1 MFFRKYLNR
10 VIKLNN
16 NNLNFNSF
24 KWQLYS
30 QGIGLIY
37 LLVTTGL
44 RAKIL
49 PLKDF
54 ANIAIAI
61 AFVASF
67 QSMFNLQTWRA
78 VIKFGND
85 KLSNSNFSSLINI
98 VRNGL
103 LIDSLSIALSL
114 LLIISTTEMIANM
127 FLWESDVKDYI
138 YILSISV
145 LFNYS
150 QGVIL
155 GYFRLYNM
163 FVFISKRQ
171 ISIYFL
177 FLVVNISAFFFS
189 PKPIFFIWVYVAQ
202 IVVNELINVYYFIK
216 VLNSNKENQ
225 NVNSSFI
232 IDRELIKFNFW
243 VYVKSLADIP
253 FRTFDILLAS
263 KFLTINETGIYSALK
278 RLLGAFNQFIEP
290 LNIIIYPKLS
300 KHSSM
305 GEIDEGFKF
314 LGYMNK
320 WLTLVC
326 TFIALIICIYSKEIL
341 SLLFSDKFITGY
353 QSLII
358 IVLFKLPFYGLQLY
372 YSYFLVLGFAKQASL
387 ISFIGTVT
395 YLILAYFLSIQ
406 YGLDGFVF
414 AVSMNSVITTL
425 LIFPFLKTKYNF
437 KFFH

>member
-1 MFFRKYLNR
+1 MFIRKYLNR
-10 VIKLNN
+10 VVKLNS
-16 NNLNFNSF
+16 NLNFNSF

-30 QGIGLIY
+30 QGLGLIY
-37 LLVTTGL
+37 LLVSTGL

-61 AFVASF
+61 AFVTSF
-67 QSMFNLQTWRA
+67 QSMFNLQTWRG

-85 KLSNSNFSSLINI
+85 KLLNSNYSSFINI

-103 LIDSLSIALSL
+103 LIDTVSITLSL
-114 LLIISTTEMIANM
+114 LLIISTTEMIANI
-127 FLWESDVKDYI
+127 FLWESDVKNYI

-150 QGVIL
+150 QGVVL

-171 ISIYFL
+171 IFIYLL
-177 FLVVNISAFFFS
+177 FLVVNISAFFLN
-189 PKPIFFIWVYVAQ
+189 PKPIFFIWVYVTQ
-202 IVVNELINVYYFIK
+202 IIVTELINVYFFAK
-216 VLNSNKENQ
+216 LLNSNRKNQ
-225 NVNSSFI
+225 NVISSFF
-232 IDRELIKFNFW
+232 IDKELIKFNFW
-243 VYVKSLADIP
+243 IYVKSLADIP

-278 RLLGAFNQFIEP
+278 RLLSAFNQFIEP

-300 KHSSM
+300 KHASM
-305 GEIDEGFKF
+305 GEINLGFKF

-320 WLTLVC
+320 WLTLLSTLVS
-326 TFIALIICIYSKEIL
+326 FIICIYSKEIL
-341 SLLFSDKFITGY
+341 SLLFDDDFKSGS

-358 IVLFKLPFYGLQLY
+358 IVLFKLPFYGLSLY
-372 YSYFLVLGFAKQASL
+372 YSYFLVLGFAKQAGL
-387 ISFIGTVT
+387 ISIIGSVA
-395 YLILAYFLSIQ
+395 YLILAYFLSSQ
-406 YGLDGFVF
+406 FGLNGFVF
-414 AVSMNSVITTL
+414 AVSMNSVITTM
-425 LIFPFLKTKYNF
+425 LIFPFLRKKYNF
-437 KFFH
+437 KMFY